1 MSITN
6 KFQGGEKMKK
16 LFNIFAIA
24 LSVMICTVMI
34 GCGGS
39 SSNQSQNEEKNNV
52 QQEENTGKKVIK
64 DQVGHEVEIP
74 EKINRVVISSLWPLP
89 SVYCLF
95 QGSGEGL
102 VGMHPASKSAAENSL
117 LMKIAPEVSKA
128 NTDFIQNGELNV
140 EELMKLKPDVV
151 FGSNDAEYEMVT
163 KAGIPYVQFVAN
175 PTGTGNAI
183 ESVGQWMKLLGEIF
197 NKEDRA
203 EEIMNY
209 GNETLS
215 KIQEKLSS
223 VSDDDKVR
231 ALMIYQYKDG
241 SLQVSGKNFFGDFW
255 LKSGGAINVAE
266 EINGPKE
273 VNMEQIY
280 EWNPEKIYITNFT
293 PLQPEDFYNNSI
305 EGDDWSNVK
314 AVQNKEVYKIPLG
327 MYRWFP
333 PSSDTPLMLKWIAK
347 ENYPEIFSDVD
358 MNKEVK
364 DYYVKFYGLELTDE
378 EVEKIFNPSR
388 EAADGV

>member
-1 MSITN
+1 
-6 KFQGGEKMKK
+6 MKK
-16 LFNIFAIA
+16 LFNIFTIV
-24 LSVMICTVMI
+24 LSLMAFTFLI
-34 GCGGS
+34 GCGANKS
-39 SSNQSQNEEKNNV
+39 VQSENEEKSETA
-52 QQEENTGKKVIK
+52 QEETTKKRVIK
-64 DQVGHEVEIP
+64 DQVGHEIELP
-74 EKINRVVISSLWPLP
+74 SEINRVVISSLWPLP

-117 LMKIAPEVSKA
+117 LTKIAPEVSETS
-128 NTDFIQNGELNV
+128 TDFIQNGELNV

-151 FGSNDAEYEMVT
+151 FGSSDAEYEMVT

-175 PTGTGNAI
+175 PTGTGDAI
-183 ESVGQWMKLLGEIF
+183 EAVGQWMKLLGDIF

-209 GNETLS
+209 GNETL
-215 KIQEKLSS
+215 KEIEAKLSA

-231 ALMIYQYKDG
+231 ALMLYKYSDG

-266 EINGPKE
+266 EIDGPKE

-280 EWNPEKIYITNFT
+280 KWNPDKIYITNFS
-293 PLQPEDFYNNSI
+293 PLLPEDFYNNSI

-314 AVQNKEVYKIPLG
+314 AVQEKEVYKIPLG

-333 PSSDTPLMLKWIAK
+333 PSSDTPLMLKWVAK
-347 ENYPEIFSDVD
+347 QNYPELFSDVD
-358 MNKEVK
+358 MNQEVK
-364 DYYVKFYGLELTDE
+364 DYYVKFYGIELNDE

-388 EAADGV
+388 EAANGV